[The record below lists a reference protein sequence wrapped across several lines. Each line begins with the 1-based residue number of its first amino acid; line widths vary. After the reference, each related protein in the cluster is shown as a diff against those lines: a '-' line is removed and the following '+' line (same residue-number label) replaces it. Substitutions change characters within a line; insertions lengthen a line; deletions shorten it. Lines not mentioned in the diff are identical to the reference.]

1 MTISTPEAS
10 TCADR
15 ARVSSSEDA
24 THAALQRVIFGDRHS
39 AHVHMR
45 DAVLGLKDIPESGL
59 TYAEN
64 AARGPRLLRAA
75 IARLGG
81 SSSALASD
89 PWLRSAFCSNAA
101 VAAPRLHRV
110 FSGHFDLATYGVLTL
125 GNNSPY
131 QVRLLEGLE
140 TGSALGVFVHT
151 ELGGTNGMD
160 IRTLAIVDRATRR
173 LRLVTPDLAAA
184 KFMPNVAGAD
194 GVPRVVLVT
203 ARLMVDDRDE
213 GVFAFL
219 LQLSTVEGPV
229 DGVEVVAL
237 PDKAGCEMDH
247 GLIVFNME
255 LPFDALLA
263 GEWARFDE
271 TDQLKCTL
279 DKRQRF
285 HRTISAL
292 SCGRIDLPNAAVA
305 TARTALAM
313 LVHYAQQ
320 RKPSDSIRMADRD
333 GVQRD
338 FVSAAATVYT
348 MTTFGNAVVEQMA
361 ADDDPD
367 QPSGLWAM
375 AAKPLL
381 TYQASEVLQM
391 CRQRAGARGV
401 LRINYL
407 PEWISNVEGTI
418 TAEGENQIM
427 WKTAGGLVRRVALG
441 KSPAAMDISQ
451 LQVPGV
457 PDKRPWWNE
466 MLTLRASTI
475 ADDVKEG
482 RNTNA
487 FGRDSAA
494 IDLAAAAT
502 ERLAADA
509 VLAAA
514 HGVTDQR
521 AAELVWDMAAVWTL
535 GRIQEH
541 SLWYCARGLMT
552 SRRAVLIEQELTRRR
567 QALVTELPVLVA
579 AFDIPGLPAPLL
591 ADDEIDAW
599 RRFAGWGDR
608 FPATARVPRN
618 CAEPEAVDNDAI
630 WTAGRSS
637 SPGELKTSVIQ
648 SVRA

>member
-1 MTISTPEAS
+1 MTILTPDVSTGP
-10 TCADR
+10 DR
-15 ARVSSSEDA
+15 TRVGNSGD
-24 THAALQRVIFGDRHS
+24 TTLAALQRVIFGDRHS
-39 AHVHMR
+39 THVRMR
-45 DAVLGLKDIPESGL
+45 DAVLALKDIPESGL

-64 AARGPRLLRAA
+64 AARGPQLLQSA
-75 IARLGG
+75 IAALGG

-101 VAAPRLHRV
+101 VAAPRLHRI
-110 FSGHFDLATYGVLTL
+110 FSGHFDLATYGLLTL
-125 GNNSPY
+125 GNNSAY
-131 QVRLLEGLE
+131 QLRLLENLE

-160 IRTLAIVDRATRR
+160 VRTLAVVDRGTRR

-219 LQLSTVEGPV
+219 LRLSTAQGPV
-229 DGVEVVAL
+229 DGVEVVTL

-247 GLIVFNME
+247 GLIVFNIE
-255 LPFDALLA
+255 LPWDALL
-263 GEWARFDE
+263 GGQWARLD
-271 TDQLKCTL
+271 DGGQLTCTL
-279 DKRQRF
+279 NKRQRF

-320 RKPSDSIRMADRD
+320 RKPADGIRMADRD

-348 MTTFGNAVVEQMA
+348 MTAFGNAVVEQMA
-361 ADDDPD
+361 ADTDPD

-381 TYQASEVLQM
+381 TYQAAEVLQM

-427 WKTAGGLVRRVALG
+427 WKTAGGLVRQVARG
-441 KSPAAMDISQ
+441 KSPATMDISA
-451 LQVPGV
+451 LEVPGV
-457 PDKRPWWNE
+457 PDERPWWCE
-466 MLTLRASTI
+466 MLAHRAAAI
-475 ADDVKEG
+475 ADEVKEG
-482 RNTNA
+482 RDTNA
-487 FGRDSAA
+487 LGRDSAA
-494 IDLAAAAT
+494 IDLAAATT

-509 VLAAA
+509 ILAAA
-514 HGVTDQR
+514 HRVTDQR
-521 AAELVWDMAAVWTL
+521 ARELLCDLAAVWTL

-541 SLWYCARGLMT
+541 SLWYCARGLLT
-552 SRRAVLIEQELTRRR
+552 RPRAALIEQELTRRR
-567 QALVTELPVLVA
+567 QALVTELPLLVA
-579 AFDIPGLPAPLL
+579 AFDIPALPAPML

-608 FPATARVPRN
+608 FPASA
-618 CAEPEAVDNDAI
+618 
-630 WTAGRSS
+630 
-637 SPGELKTSVIQ
+637 
-648 SVRA
+648 

>member
-1 MTISTPEAS
+1 MTILTPDVSTGP
-10 TCADR
+10 DR
-15 ARVSSSEDA
+15 TRVGNSGD
-24 THAALQRVIFGDRHS
+24 TTLAALQRVIFGDRHS
-39 AHVHMR
+39 THVRMR
-45 DAVLGLKDIPESGL
+45 DAVLALKDIPESGL

-64 AARGPRLLRAA
+64 AARGPQLLRSA
-75 IARLGG
+75 IAALGG

-101 VAAPRLHRV
+101 VAAPRLHRI
-110 FSGHFDLATYGVLTL
+110 FSGHFDLATYGLLTL
-125 GNNSPY
+125 GNNSAY
-131 QVRLLEGLE
+131 QLRLLENLE

-160 IRTLAIVDRATRR
+160 VRTLAVVDRGTRR

-219 LQLSTVEGPV
+219 LRLSTAQGPV
-229 DGVEVVAL
+229 DGVEVVTL

-247 GLIVFNME
+247 GLIVFNIE
-255 LPFDALLA
+255 LPWDALL
-263 GEWARFDE
+263 GGQWARLD
-271 TDQLKCTL
+271 DGGQLTCTL
-279 DKRQRF
+279 NKRQRF

-320 RKPSDSIRMADRD
+320 RKPADGIRMADRD

-348 MTTFGNAVVEQMA
+348 MTAFGNAVVEQMA
-361 ADDDPD
+361 ADTDPD

-381 TYQASEVLQM
+381 TYQAAEVLQM

-427 WKTAGGLVRRVALG
+427 WKTAGGLVRQVARG
-441 KSPAAMDISQ
+441 KSPATMDISA
-451 LQVPGV
+451 LEVPGV
-457 PDKRPWWNE
+457 PDERPWWCE
-466 MLTLRASTI
+466 MLAHRAAAI
-475 ADDVKEG
+475 ADEVKEG
-482 RNTNA
+482 RDTNA
-487 FGRDSAA
+487 LGRDSAA
-494 IDLAAAAT
+494 IDLAAATT

-509 VLAAA
+509 ILAAA
-514 HGVTDQR
+514 HRVTDQR
-521 AAELVWDMAAVWTL
+521 ARELLCDLAAVWTL

-541 SLWYCARGLMT
+541 SLWYCARGLLT
-552 SRRAVLIEQELTRRR
+552 RPRAALIEQELTRRR
-567 QALVTELPVLVA
+567 QALVTELPLLVA
-579 AFDIPGLPAPLL
+579 AFDIPALPAPML

-608 FPATARVPRN
+608 FPASA
-618 CAEPEAVDNDAI
+618 
-630 WTAGRSS
+630 
-637 SPGELKTSVIQ
+637 
-648 SVRA
+648 

>member
-1 MTISTPEAS
+1 MTILTPDVSTGP
-10 TCADR
+10 DR
-15 ARVSSSEDA
+15 TRVGNSGD
-24 THAALQRVIFGDRHS
+24 TTLAALQRVIFGDRHS
-39 AHVHMR
+39 THVRMR
-45 DAVLGLKDIPESGL
+45 DAVLALKDIPESGL

-64 AARGPRLLRAA
+64 AARGPQLLRSA
-75 IARLGG
+75 IAALGG

-101 VAAPRLHRV
+101 VAAPRLHRI
-110 FSGHFDLATYGVLTL
+110 FSGHFDLATYGLLTL
-125 GNNSPY
+125 GNNSAY
-131 QVRLLEGLE
+131 QLRLLENLE

-160 IRTLAIVDRATRR
+160 VRTLAVVDRGTRR

-219 LQLSTVEGPV
+219 LRLSTAQGPV
-229 DGVEVVAL
+229 DGVEVVTL

-247 GLIVFNME
+247 GLIVFNIE
-255 LPFDALLA
+255 LPWDALL
-263 GEWARFDE
+263 GGQWARLD
-271 TDQLKCTL
+271 DGGQLTCTL
-279 DKRQRF
+279 NKRQRF

-320 RKPSDSIRMADRD
+320 RKPADGIRMADRD

-348 MTTFGNAVVEQMA
+348 MTAFGNAVVEQMA
-361 ADDDPD
+361 ADTDSD

-427 WKTAGGLVRRVALG
+427 WKTAGGLVRQVARG
-441 KSPAAMDISQ
+441 KSPATMDISA
-451 LQVPGV
+451 LEVPGV
-457 PDKRPWWNE
+457 PDERPWWCE
-466 MLTLRASTI
+466 MLAHRAAAI
-475 ADDVKEG
+475 ADEVKEG
-482 RNTNA
+482 RDTNA
-487 FGRDSAA
+487 LGRDSAA
-494 IDLAAAAT
+494 IDLAAATT
-502 ERLAADA
+502 ERLAAEA
-509 VLAAA
+509 ILAAA
-514 HGVTDQR
+514 HRVTDQR
-521 AAELVWDMAAVWTL
+521 ARELLCDLAAVWTL

-541 SLWYCARGLMT
+541 SLWYCARGLLT
-552 SRRAVLIEQELTRRR
+552 RPRAALIEQELTRRR
-567 QALVTELPVLVA
+567 QALVTELPLLVA
-579 AFDIPGLPAPLL
+579 AFDIPALPAPML

-608 FPATARVPRN
+608 FPASA
-618 CAEPEAVDNDAI
+618 
-630 WTAGRSS
+630 
-637 SPGELKTSVIQ
+637 
-648 SVRA
+648 

>member
-1 MTISTPEAS
+1 MTILTPDVSTGP
-10 TCADR
+10 DR
-15 ARVSSSEDA
+15 TRVGNSGD
-24 THAALQRVIFGDRHS
+24 TTLAALQRVIFGDRHS
-39 AHVHMR
+39 THVRMR
-45 DAVLGLKDIPESGL
+45 DAVLALKDIPESGL

-64 AARGPRLLRAA
+64 AARGPQLLRSA
-75 IARLGG
+75 IAALGG

-101 VAAPRLHRV
+101 VAAPRLHRI
-110 FSGHFDLATYGVLTL
+110 FSGHFDLATYGLLTL
-125 GNNSPY
+125 GNNSAY
-131 QVRLLEGLE
+131 QLRLLENLE

-160 IRTLAIVDRATRR
+160 VRTLAVVDRGTRR

-219 LQLSTVEGPV
+219 LRLSTAQGPV
-229 DGVEVVAL
+229 DGVEVVTL

-247 GLIVFNME
+247 GLIVFNIE
-255 LPFDALLA
+255 LPWDALL
-263 GEWARFDE
+263 GGQWARLD
-271 TDQLKCTL
+271 DGGQLTCTL
-279 DKRQRF
+279 NKRQRF

-320 RKPSDSIRMADRD
+320 RKPADGIRMADRD

-348 MTTFGNAVVEQMA
+348 MTAFGNAVVEQMA
-361 ADDDPD
+361 ADTDPD

-381 TYQASEVLQM
+381 TYQAAEVLQM

-427 WKTAGGLVRRVALG
+427 WKTAGGLVRQVARG
-441 KSPAAMDISQ
+441 KSPATMDISA
-451 LQVPGV
+451 LEVPGV
-457 PDKRPWWNE
+457 PDERPWWCE
-466 MLTLRASTI
+466 MLAHRAAAI
-475 ADDVKEG
+475 ADEVKEG
-482 RNTNA
+482 RDTNA
-487 FGRDSAA
+487 LGRDSAA
-494 IDLAAAAT
+494 IDLAAATT

-509 VLAAA
+509 ILAAA
-514 HGVTDQR
+514 HRVTDQR
-521 AAELVWDMAAVWTL
+521 ARELLCDLAAVWTL

-541 SLWYCARGLMT
+541 SLWYCARGLLT
-552 SRRAVLIEQELTRRR
+552 RPRAALIEQELTRRR
-567 QALVTELPVLVA
+567 QALVTELPLLVA
-579 AFDIPGLPAPLL
+579 AFDIPALPAPML
-591 ADDEIDAW
+591 ADDEIDVW

-608 FPATARVPRN
+608 FPASA
-618 CAEPEAVDNDAI
+618 
-630 WTAGRSS
+630 
-637 SPGELKTSVIQ
+637 
-648 SVRA
+648 